1 MVGERRG
8 GKSPDLLVEV
18 EASFLHGG
26 SWGGCKPGCR
36 DKSEESEAGVCV
48 KGRTSTDSLGAT
60 IQKEVNFFFG
70 KAISIFPNLQSLQ
83 GRHRST
89 FAHRHGVLFVA
100 RFNGP
105 SVRLVGCECA
115 VDRYS
120 VKQKPDCPRYPPPL
134 YIKY

>member
-1 MVGERRG
+1 MGIYNGREDGWGNGRGEKG

-70 KAISIFPNLQSLQ
+70 KQFPFFLISSLSKEDTEAHSPIGTACCSSRGST
-83 GRHRST
+83 GR
-89 FAHRHGVLFVA
+89 
-100 RFNGP
+100 P
-105 SVRLVGCECA
+105 
-115 VDRYS
+115 
-120 VKQKPDCPRYPPPL
+120 
-134 YIKY
+134 